1 MSLALVFAVNIF
13 VSTVSYVCSPYPVFS
28 LQGLFQSPVGASCQV
43 DLFYANFLKFDIF

>member
-13 VSTVSYVCSPYPVFS
+13 VSTVSYVPFFLFL

-43 DLFYANFLKFDIF
+43 GLFYANFLKFDVF